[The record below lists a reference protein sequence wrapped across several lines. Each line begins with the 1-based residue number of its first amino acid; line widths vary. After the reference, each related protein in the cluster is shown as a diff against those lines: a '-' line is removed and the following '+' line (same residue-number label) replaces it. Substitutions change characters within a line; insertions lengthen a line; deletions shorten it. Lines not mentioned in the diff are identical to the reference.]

1 MPVIPPYISTKKKRF
16 IIGEPKY
23 VHEMEKAGLNK
34 EEIADK
40 IKDEINSLY
49 RKYILTDTEAKAI
62 VKDAPVR
69 NKKHYG
75 EE

>member
-1 MPVIPPYISTKKKRF
+1 MQKENRIKDS
-16 IIGEPKY
+16 
-23 VHEMEKAGLNK
+23 EKAMLMRSLIAATQLTN